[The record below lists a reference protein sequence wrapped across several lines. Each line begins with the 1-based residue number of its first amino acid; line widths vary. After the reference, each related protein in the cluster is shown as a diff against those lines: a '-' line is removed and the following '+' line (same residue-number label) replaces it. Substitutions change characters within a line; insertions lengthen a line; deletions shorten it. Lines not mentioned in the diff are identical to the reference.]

1 MRWVTELSR
10 DASVKVHCRPMVK
23 VGVGIVSWGLGEGD
37 VEGWGGGMG
46 REGA

>member
-23 VGVGIVSWGLGEGD
+23 VGVGIVFLSGLGEGD
-37 VEGWGGGMG
+37 VDGDGEGG
-46 REGA
+46 